1 MIVRRMKASDVEA
14 VACNEALCFSMPW
27 SENAFREI
35 MAAQEADDGQT
46 ILYLVAELDGRIVGH
61 CGVRNLLG
69 EGEITNV
76 AVHPDHRNHGI
87 AGAMLREL
95 LDRGSRMGIEAFTLE
110 VRAGNKSAVRLYEKA
125 GFVTE
130 GVRKGFYDMPKED
143 ALIMWKR

>member
-1 MIVRRMKASDVEA
+1 MTIREMTLSDVGA

-35 MAAQEADDGQT
+35 AAAQETGEGQT

-76 AVHPDHRNHGI
+76 AVHPDHRNQGI
-87 AGAMLREL
+87 AGVMLAEL
-95 LDRGSRMGIEAFTLE
+95 LDRGVRMGIEAFTLE
-110 VRAGNKSAVRLYEKA
+110 VRAGNTNAIRLYKKA

-130 GVRKGFYDMPKED
+130 GVRKGFYDMPRED